1 MDHQTA
7 EALRAFT
14 QRYCAVWQQQRHSLP
29 RSEELYGVP
38 SPCVVDTQGEA
49 VFWQPQPFS
58 LAQNISAV
66 ERALDIVVQ
75 QPLHSYY
82 TTQFA
87 GDMSGRF
94 AGETLTLL
102 QTWSE
107 EDFQRVQE
115 NLIGEY
121 VTAFTSTVN
130 ASTEKASVA
139 VSFDMQYLEQKYTIQ
154 NEFKLRNVLR

>member
-58 LAQNISAV
+58 LAV
-66 ERALDIVVQ
+66 C
-75 QPLHSYY
+75 
-82 TTQFA
+82 
-87 GDMSGRF
+87 
-94 AGETLTLL
+94 
-102 QTWSE
+102 
-107 EDFQRVQE
+107 
-115 NLIGEY
+115 
-121 VTAFTSTVN
+121 TAFRLSP
-130 ASTEKASVA
+130 
-139 VSFDMQYLEQKYTIQ
+139 
-154 NEFKLRNVLR
+154 LRRPTGSHP

>member
-14 QRYCAVWQQQRHSLP
+14 QRYCAAWQQQRNSLP

-66 ERALDIVVQ
+66 ERARILWYNSRFILII
-75 QPLHSYY
+75 PLSLPA
-82 TTQFA
+82 T
-87 GDMSGRF
+87 
-94 AGETLTLL
+94 
-102 QTWSE
+102 
-107 EDFQRVQE
+107 
-115 NLIGEY
+115 
-121 VTAFTSTVN
+121 
-130 ASTEKASVA
+130 
-139 VSFDMQYLEQKYTIQ
+139 
-154 NEFKLRNVLR
+154 